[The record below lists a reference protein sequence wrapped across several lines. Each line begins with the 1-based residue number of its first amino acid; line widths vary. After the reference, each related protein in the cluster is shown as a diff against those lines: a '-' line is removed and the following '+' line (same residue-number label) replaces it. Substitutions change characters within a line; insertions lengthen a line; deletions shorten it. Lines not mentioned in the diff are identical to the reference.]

1 MLGRGARLGR
11 RPKGGGVGGPS
22 AAAQRKNFENGIFFI
37 RLLTGF
43 SADFFIKSHQCTL
56 YIVLISV
63 VEPEP
68 PFLDPLEPEPL
79 LLVAASAPAPASAPI
94 QNVKNFEMS
103 R

>member
-1 MLGRGARLGR
+1 MGGSAPP
-11 RPKGGGVGGPS
+11 RPRSEKILKMVY
-22 AAAQRKNFENGIFFI
+22 FFI

-43 SADFFIKSHQCTL
+43 SADFFIKSHQCTQ